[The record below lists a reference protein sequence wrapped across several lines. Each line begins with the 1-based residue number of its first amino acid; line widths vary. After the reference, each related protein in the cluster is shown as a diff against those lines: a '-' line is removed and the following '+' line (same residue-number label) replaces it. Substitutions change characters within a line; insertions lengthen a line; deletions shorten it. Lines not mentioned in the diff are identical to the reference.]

1 MIVIDVV
8 SWVAVTV
15 TIAVN
20 EAVAL
25 LFVVCSDCQFSATI
39 QGTHFLRF

>member
-15 TIAVN
+15 AIAVN

-25 LFVVCSDCQFSATI
+25 LLVVCSDCQLSAAI
-39 QGTHFLRF
+39 QGRHFLRF